1 MKKTIIMLAL
11 LVAFSSAFAQ
21 KGKVTTAQ
29 SLKDAGKIAEAYAAI
44 EEAIDAS
51 NPKSEKSLPWPKTW
65 EVRGEILQ
73 AIGQST
79 DENIKKLSSDPLTE
93 ALNSYKKALELD
105 TKGSNEKSVKIKLTL
120 LTNDLT
126 NQAVNAFQVED
137 YNKALTSFEQIMEI
151 NNMPVVKSDNP
162 DAVDTVI
169 IFNAALAAYNAENY
183 KKAIDYYKESAKY
196 GYNGAKTYSLI
207 GASYQMLKDTTSAL
221 EALKEGYAKYPEDN
235 AVLESM
241 IQIYMDLDKTDE
253 AMEYLEKAIAQDPTK
268 PRYYFAQGS
277 LYEKMGNE
285 QKAIETYKKTMEIDP
300 TFFNAYYNLGALY
313 YNKGVQQVEVANAVP
328 PNEKAKYD
336 AEVKKADEWFAQ
348 ALPYMEKCNELQ
360 SDDKM
365 VLESLKNLYYRLQDM
380 DKYNAVLDKLK
391 TL

>member
-241 IQIYMDLDKTDE
+241 IQIYMDLDKTGE